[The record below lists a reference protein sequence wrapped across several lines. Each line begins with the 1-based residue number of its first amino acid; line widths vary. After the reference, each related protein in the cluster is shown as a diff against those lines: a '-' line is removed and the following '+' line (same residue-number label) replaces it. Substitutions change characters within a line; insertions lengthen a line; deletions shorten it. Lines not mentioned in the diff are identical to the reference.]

1 MPRCNPAERCR
12 RARSRQCRCVLN
24 GKPVARFRISP
35 TLGRYGGYFRSA
47 SGTQDKP
54 DEVNTDPRLLAPS
67 ARDSGAPASAVPTPP
82 AARGRAWRT
91 CASRASRACS
101 PCRPGNDVSGPDA
114 PYRQRV
120 KASEHDTLAEPR
132 ALREQVH
139 LREPLK
145 QHLEN
150 DPDARAGWRDS
161 GGRRVRTTGG
171 SSDRDRHRAG
181 NPTTPESRDTTAP
194 PLRCDDPD
202 FDVSGPSSCLSSIS
216 PVAGPP
222 SSKQ

>member
-1 MPRCNPAERCR
+1 M
-12 RARSRQCRCVLN
+12 RS
-24 GKPVARFRISP
+24 AP
-35 TLGRYGGYFRSA
+35 TLGCS
-47 SGTQDKP
+47 
-54 DEVNTDPRLLAPS
+54 RLQR
-67 ARDSGAPASAVPTPP
+67 RDSGAPASAVPTPP

-101 PCRPGNDVSGPDA
+101 PCRHGNDVSGPDA

-120 KASEHDTLAEPR
+120 KAPEHDALAEPR

-171 SSDRDRHRAG
+171 SPGRDRHRAGRDPRGRPASRFVAPGCRTRLLRSRSPRNPPHTG

-194 PLRCDDPD
+194 PLRCGDPD
-202 FDVSGPSSCLSSIS
+202 FDVSDPSSCLSSIF